1 VKRRG
6 DLFMLVVGIAIALG
20 AHACVESSSSTT
32 SGASSSTTA
41 AGGVFDKAALLD
53 HLGSAVILATYEQ
66 FVKDAAALEDAAA
79 SYAGS
84 LSAADREA
92 VQDAWRKAMST
103 WERAELMQIG
113 PAGVSGVVA
122 GGQDLRDHIYSWPL
136 VNRCRVDQELVEQA
150 YANVDAFAAEH
161 INVRGLDALEYLLFY
176 DGTTNACAP
185 QNDINATGA
194 WNAVVAEI
202 PARRAAYALTLATLL
217 HRTGA
222 QLRDAWAPAGGAFVN
237 ELATAGSGSTI
248 YGTQRDG
255 LNAVS
260 DALFYLEKETKDEK
274 LAIPLGVLDCP
285 TETCPNALELRL
297 APHSKQAIAEN
308 IAGFRLLFTGGPA
321 SDDLGFD
328 DWLTAYGAS
337 DVAASIISAL
347 DEADAALAAIEEDDL
362 AITLANDPE
371 SLAAVHSALKLLATE
386 LKTRFVSILD
396 LELPKSVEGDN
407 D

>member
-1 VKRRG
+1 VKRRR
-6 DLFMLVVGIAIALG
+6 DLFMLLVAAAIVLG
-20 AHACVESSSSTT
+20 AHACVESST
-32 SGASSSTTA
+32 STTA
-41 AGGVFDKAALLD
+41 GATSTTTTGGGVFDKAALLD
-53 HLGSAVILATYEQ
+53 HLGSAVILATYVQ
-66 FVKDAAALEDAAA
+66 FVSDATALEAAAAA
-79 SYAGS
+79 YAGS
-84 LSAADREA
+84 LSATDRQA
-92 VQDAWRKAMST
+92 VQSAWRKAMST

-113 PAGVSGVVA
+113 PAGVAGVVI

-150 YANVDAFAAEH
+150 YVNVEAFAAEH

-185 QNDINATGA
+185 QNDINANGS
-194 WNAVVAEI
+194 WSAVIDEI

-222 QLRDAWAPAGGAFVN
+222 QLRDAWAPDKGGFAT
-237 ELATAGSGSTI
+237 ELAASGSGSTI

-274 LAIPLGVLDCP
+274 LAIPLGLLDC
-285 TETCPNALELRL
+285 TSATCPTALELRL
-297 APHSKQAIAEN
+297 APHSKEAIAEN
-308 IAGFRLLFTGGPA
+308 VAGFRLLFTGGPGNN
-321 SDDLGFD
+321 DLGFD
-328 DWLTAYGAS
+328 DWLVAYGAS
-337 DVAASIISAL
+337 DVATMILSAL
-347 DEADAALAAIEEDDL
+347 DDADAALAAIEEEDL
-362 AITLANDPE
+362 AVTLANDPE
-371 SLAAVHSALKLLATE
+371 SLAAVHAALKRLATE

-396 LELPKSVEGDN
+396 LDLPKSVETDN